1 MLWRF
6 LLLVMKSVWI
16 CTKFD
21 ESAELP
27 SQTTAH
33 AVALTLGMLAL
44 YPEEQQSVY
53 QQIQEYT
60 VDGLLVSVGSR

>member
-1 MLWRF
+1 MRVLNC
-6 LLLVMKSVWI
+6 L
-16 CTKFD
+16 
-21 ESAELP
+21 A
-27 SQTTAH
+27 QTTAH

-60 VDGLLVSVGSR
+60 FDGLLVSVGLKIKRTTR